1 MGEKERKRRERKNAQ
16 GNLSLVCALV
26 LGAGMDDD
34 ESMVMMTMRLRLL
47 LLPVALG
54 WGWPV
59 ANSGLGRQISLLFS
73 LFFGGRQ
80 VSLLSGIL
88 VVEYSEGFGIFGVDL
103 VFWVQF
109 ILTSRV
115 FGCD

>member
-1 MGEKERKRRERKNAQ
+1 M
-16 GNLSLVCALV
+16 CALV

-73 LFFGGRQ
+73 LFLEDAK
-80 VSLLSGIL
+80 SL
-88 VVEYSEGFGIFGVDL
+88 FFL
-103 VFWVQF
+103 VFWSWS
-109 ILTSRV
+109 IARGLEYLEWIWY
-115 FGCD
+115 FGCNLF